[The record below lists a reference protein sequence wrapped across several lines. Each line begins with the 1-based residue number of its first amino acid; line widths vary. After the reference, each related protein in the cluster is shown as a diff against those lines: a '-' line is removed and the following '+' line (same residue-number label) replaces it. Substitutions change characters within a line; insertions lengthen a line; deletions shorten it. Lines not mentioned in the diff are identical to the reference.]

1 MYVVHKCDNPSCIN
15 PADFEL
21 GTQAENMRPKI
32 VRGRQ
37 LCVASRLVTLTN
49 TLRANPELKPWLI
62 ESDKDRTLAIWPF

>member
-1 MYVVHKCDNPSCIN
+1 MYVVHKCDNPSSIN
-15 PADFEL
+15 PADLEL

-37 LCVASRLVTLTN
+37 LCVASRPVTLTN